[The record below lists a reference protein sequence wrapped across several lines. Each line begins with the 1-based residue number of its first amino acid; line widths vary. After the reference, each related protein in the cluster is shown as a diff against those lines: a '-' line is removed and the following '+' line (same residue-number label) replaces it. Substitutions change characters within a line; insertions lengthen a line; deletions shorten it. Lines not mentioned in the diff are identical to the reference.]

1 MLSRKNSPLGKN
13 RSKKDPYL
21 VFSSVSE
28 LKSHPLFAHLGEE
41 WTKNEELFYMKIEK
55 KVKQPT
61 ACQNRNGEMFRGVGN
76 IGGTPKYIYR
86 IEYWW
91 LPLTTWLYNKQKI
104 LIKCK
109 AKWFVFFI
117 WGGFG
122 WYRGSLLNI
131 MMVSKNILP

>member
-41 WTKNEELFYMKIEK
+41 WTKNEGLFYMKIEK

-61 ACQNRNGEMFRGVGN
+61 ACQNRNGEMFRGSEILGAHLN
-76 IGGTPKYIYR
+76 IF
-86 IEYWW
+86 IE
-91 LPLTTWLYNKQKI
+91 LNIDDFPLLLDCIINKRFSSNVKQNGLY
-104 LIKCK
+104 
-109 AKWFVFFI
+109 FR
-117 WGGFG
+117 WGGFS
-122 WYRGSLLNI
+122 WYSGSLLNI
-131 MMVSKNILP
+131 TMVSKNILP